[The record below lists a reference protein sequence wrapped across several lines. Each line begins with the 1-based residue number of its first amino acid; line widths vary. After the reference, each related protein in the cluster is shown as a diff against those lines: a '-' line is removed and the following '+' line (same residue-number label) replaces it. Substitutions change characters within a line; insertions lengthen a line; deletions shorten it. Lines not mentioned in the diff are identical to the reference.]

1 MVRRELLLAFGA
13 FLVCAPALAQAPASP
28 VKAESVPGVPIQVEG
43 RKIWLG
49 RESEFEEFLKQAKV
63 IKVDDVPV
71 GVTKPKRAYVA
82 PGGLAGSF
90 VFKELMPSRKTG
102 FFESYKS
109 EIAAYE
115 LDKIMGMGMVPPT
128 VERKHDGVTGSAQ
141 LWVEHCTL
149 LRDRDTTKAPDMGAW
164 NKQVYRQRVWDNLT
178 ANIDRNQG
186 NLLMDDGWN
195 LILIDHSRA
204 FTGVDDHAVSD
215 EQDRQGVLRE
225 AQGARRGHDQGGP
238 WQVALRRP
246 QADPQAARQDRRTL
260 RQDARA
266 VRRSRGVRKVV
277 GHDTPT
283 TETQKTQR
291 THRVHSGGGW

>member
-13 FLVCAPALAQAPASP
+13 FLVCAPAFAQAPASP

-43 RKIWLG
+43 RKIWIG
-49 RESEFEEFLKQAKV
+49 REAEFEEFLKQAKV

-82 PGGLAGSF
+82 PGGPAGSF
-90 VFKELMPSRKTG
+90 VFKELMPGRKSG

-115 LDKIMGMGMVPPT
+115 LDKVMGMGMVPPT
-128 VERKHDGVTGSAQ
+128 VERKYDGVTGSAQ
-141 LWVEHCTL
+141 LWVDHCTL

-204 FTGVDDHAVSD
+204 FTGAMTMPFPMNKIDKEFYEKLKALDEVTIKERLGKWLFDGPKPLLKRRDKIVEHFDKLLAQYGEAAVF
-215 EQDRQGVLRE
+215 V
-225 AQGARRGHDQGGP
+225 
-238 WQVALRRP
+238 
-246 QADPQAARQDRRTL
+246 
-260 RQDARA
+260 
-266 VRRSRGVRKVV
+266 K
-277 GHDTPT
+277 
-283 TETQKTQR
+283 
-291 THRVHSGGGW
+291 

>member
-13 FLVCAPALAQAPASP
+13 FLACAPALAQAPAPP

-49 RESEFEEFLKQAKV
+49 RETEFEEFLKQAKV

-71 GVTKPKRAYVA
+71 GVTKPKRAYVV

-90 VFKELMPSRKTG
+90 VFKELMPSRKSG

-115 LDKIMGMGMVPPT
+115 LDKVMGMGMVPPT

-149 LRDRDTTKAPDMGAW
+149 LRDRYTTKAPDMAAW

-204 FTGVDDHAVSD
+204 FTGSMAMPFPMNKIDKEFYEKLKALDEATIKARLGKWLFDGPKPILKRRDKIVEHFDKMLAQYGEAAVF
-215 EQDRQGVLRE
+215 V
-225 AQGARRGHDQGGP
+225 
-238 WQVALRRP
+238 
-246 QADPQAARQDRRTL
+246 
-260 RQDARA
+260 
-266 VRRSRGVRKVV
+266 K
-277 GHDTPT
+277 
-283 TETQKTQR
+283 
-291 THRVHSGGGW
+291 

>member
-1 MVRRELLLAFGA
+1 MVRRGLLFVFGV
-13 FLVCAPALAQAPASP
+13 LLIIAPARAQQPAPP

-43 RKIWLG
+43 RKVWLG

-71 GVTKPKRAYVA
+71 GITKPKRAYVA

-90 VFKELMPSRKTG
+90 VFKELMPSRKSG

-128 VERKHDGVTGSAQ
+128 VERKYDGVTGSAQ
-141 LWVEHCTL
+141 LWVDHCTL
-149 LRDRDTTKAPDMGAW
+149 LRERDTTKAPDMGAW

-204 FTGVDDHAVSD
+204 FTASMTMPFPMNKIDKEFYEKLKALDEATIKERVGKWLFDGPKPILKRRDKIVAHFDKMIAQYGEAAVF
-215 EQDRQGVLRE
+215 V
-225 AQGARRGHDQGGP
+225 
-238 WQVALRRP
+238 
-246 QADPQAARQDRRTL
+246 
-260 RQDARA
+260 
-266 VRRSRGVRKVV
+266 K
-277 GHDTPT
+277 
-283 TETQKTQR
+283 
-291 THRVHSGGGW
+291 